1 MIDVDELMGRT
12 AVYAGSCHPAF
23 GRSCVAERGVSTSIA
38 ESRVGTMSR
47 LLRPAL
53 SWYHSRAFSR
63 SAEGTADRITGKK
76 DNIVGAVTGDSSQ
89 QAAGQARHDKGETQ
103 QEINKRA

>member
-1 MIDVDELMGRT
+1 MTTPRSKRQRT
-12 AVYAGSCHPAF
+12 EAN
-23 GRSCVAERGVSTSIA
+23 
-38 ESRVGTMSR
+38 SRTGEGEYN
-47 LLRPAL
+47 AA
-53 SWYHSRAFSR
+53 RAKGY
-63 SAEGTADRITGKK
+63 AEGTADRITGKK

>member
-1 MIDVDELMGRT
+1 MSNEPSKTSGQFHSTKGNVVEAIGNATGLESWQMSGKQE
-12 AVYAGSCHPAF
+12 H
-23 GRSCVAERGVSTSIA
+23 AEGEGEYNA
-38 ESRVGTMSR
+38 
-47 LLRPAL
+47 A
-53 SWYHSRAFSR
+53 RAKGY
-63 SAEGTADRITGKK
+63 AEGTADRITGKK

>member
-1 MIDVDELMGRT
+1 MSNEP
-12 AVYAGSCHPAF
+12 SK
-23 GRSCVAERGVSTSIA
+23 TS
-38 ESRVGTMSR
+38 GQ
-47 LLRPAL
+47 
-53 SWYHSRAFSR
+53 YHSTKGNVVEAIGNATGLESWQTSGKQEHAEGEGEYNAARAKGY
-63 SAEGTADRITGKK
+63 AEGTADRISGKK

>member
-1 MIDVDELMGRT
+1 MSNEPSKTSGQFHSTKGNVVEAIGNATGLESWQTSGKQE
-12 AVYAGSCHPAF
+12 H
-23 GRSCVAERGVSTSIA
+23 AEGEGEYNA
-38 ESRVGTMSR
+38 
-47 LLRPAL
+47 A
-53 SWYHSRAFSR
+53 RAKGY
-63 SAEGTADRITGKK
+63 AEGTADRISGKK